1 MFSVLRAGRI
11 HLLVRMVAAAVLV
24 VGLSLG
30 GMAVFTL
37 LDPRAT
43 VQQRRG
49 AVAALALF
57 SLPASAA
64 GCCLIWWSW
73 KQDKILERQRLHN
86 TFFQLLQQKD
96 GYITVLSFSRE
107 TGLGGDQAKA
117 YLDARA
123 EEFGATFTVDAS
135 GIIHYHFPS

>member
-1 MFSVLRAGRI
+1 
-11 HLLVRMVAAAVLV
+11 MVAGAVLV

-37 LDPRAT
+37 LDPGAT
-43 VQQRRG
+43 GQQRRG
-49 AVAALALF
+49 AVAALVLF

-64 GCCLIWWSW
+64 GGCLIWWSW
-73 KQDKILERQRLHN
+73 KQDRIRERQRLHN
-86 TFFQLLQQKD
+86 IFFQLLQLRD
-96 GYITVLSFSRE
+96 GWITVLSFSRE

-135 GIIHYHFPS
+135 GVIHYHFPS